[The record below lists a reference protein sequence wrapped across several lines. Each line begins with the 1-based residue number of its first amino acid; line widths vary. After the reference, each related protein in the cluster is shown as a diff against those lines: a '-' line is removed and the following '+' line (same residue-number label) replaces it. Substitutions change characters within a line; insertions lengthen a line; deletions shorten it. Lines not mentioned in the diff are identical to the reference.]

1 MVKTVFSIGLSTGE
15 NLVIKKNRLEG
26 EGFLGEGKRVAI
38 VSGIHGDELEGQY
51 VCYEM
56 IRRLKADPEYLEGTI
71 DVYPALN
78 PIGLTVADRMI
89 PKLEKDLNRM
99 FPGNRQ
105 GGTFDRAAAAVIQDL
120 EGADLCI
127 DVHASSRFVKEI
139 PQVRIC
145 EEFAKKLI
153 PYAKH
158 MNVDMVWTNATET
171 VHESTLAHSMNV
183 KGVPTLVVEM
193 GLGMRINRNY
203 GRQVVDGIFNLL
215 YEMGIWKEKPRNIQF
230 PVLSTDGEVEFIRA
244 ECSGMFIPAIEH
256 SHFVKKGDKIGE
268 IIVPIEGRVEKEII
282 AGKDGLVFT
291 LREYPMVSEG
301 ALLARILTDI
311 RTKKTKEAE

>member
-26 EGFLGEGKRVAI
+26 EGLQGKGRRVAI

-51 VCYEM
+51 VCYEV
-56 IRRLKADPEYLEGTI
+56 IRRVKEKPEYLEGI
-71 DVYPALN
+71 LDVYPALN
-78 PIGLTVADRMI
+78 PIGITVADRMI

-99 FPGNRQ
+99 FPGSGQ
-105 GGTFDRAAAAVIQDL
+105 GAAFERAAAAIIQDL
-120 EGADLCI
+120 EGASLCI

-145 EEFAKKLI
+145 EEFADKLI
-153 PYAKH
+153 PYARH

-193 GLGMRINRNY
+193 GLGMRINRSY
-203 GRQVVDGIFNLL
+203 GKQVVDGIFSLL
-215 YEMGIWKEKPRNIQF
+215 YEMGIWKKEPHGIQY

-256 SHFVKKGDKIGE
+256 SHFVKRGDKIGE
-268 IIVPIEGRVEKEII
+268 IITPIEGRTEKEII

-291 LREYPMVSEG
+291 LREYPMVSKG

-311 RTKKTKEAE
+311 RPKRTREEE